1 MSVGADLRNA
11 AQLIVAAGK
20 AEGQYIDGRTGATCL
35 DAAVALSTKSSLVTT
50 LEGRFFLHAVPLRLG
65 LSYERYRK
73 ATDHLETVLPDRCT
87 ADHRFSLGICPFA
100 EVDGRTLRGRS
111 RLHHFNDYVCDGA
124 EEVAAVLVEA
134 AEKWEANQ

>member
-20 AEGQYIDGRTGATCL
+20 VEGQYVDGWTGAMCL

-50 LEGRFFLHAVPLRLG
+50 PERRFFLHSVPLRLG

-87 ADHRFSLGICPFA
+87 ADHSSSLGICPFSD
-100 EVDGRTLRGRS
+100 VDGTLSGRS